1 MNLPNLLSL
10 FRLFITVF
18 FILLIMQDRYRIA
31 LALFILQGI
40 SDLLD
45 GFFARRMGIKTALG
59 AYLDPLADKVMLASS
74 YLVLSFKS
82 LVPFWLMTTIITRDI
97 VVSLGF
103 FLLHRLS
110 IRVAPSPS
118 YLGKATTAAQIVTVI
133 YVLWFL
139 HSPYEMVEMV
149 FFYAT
154 AILTGLSGIQYIFLG
169 YNALFRKEIV

>member
-97 VVSLGF
+97 VISLGF

-110 IRVAPSPS
+110 IRIAPSPS
-118 YLGKATTAAQIVTVI
+118 YLGKATTAAQIVTII

-139 HSPYEMVEMV
+139 HSPYEMV

-154 AILTGLSGIQYIFLG
+154 AILTCLSGIQYIFLG

>member
-97 VVSLGF
+97 VISLGF
-103 FLLHRLS
+103 LLLHRLS
-110 IRVAPSPS
+110 TRIAPSPS
-118 YLGKATTAAQIVTVI
+118 YLSKATTVAQIVTVI
-133 YVLWFL
+133 YVLCL
-139 HSPYEMVEMV
+139 RRSPYEMV